1 MLGLFSGL
9 TNQRGQIQKKCPV
22 PETVWGS
29 RVEPPVVLS
38 SSRGQKSRVPANI
51 HSMFAGIFVFMSSY
65 PVETRRHSA
74 AHVMAA
80 AIKRLYPDVKLGV
93 GPVIEHGFFYDI
105 DLGRAV
111 TPEDLTQIRDEMTK
125 LVKENPAFVREEMSL
140 DEAIALFQSMGQT
153 YKVELLND
161 LKTKGTTK
169 VSAEESQDVDPA
181 NVDRVS
187 IYRTGDFVDLCR
199 GPHVAEA
206 KEIGAWKIT
215 KVAGAYWRGKEGN
228 PQMQRIYGWCFGTK
242 DELEGHAK
250 MMEEAE
256 KRDHR
261 KLGKELGLFIF
272 SDLVGPG
279 LPLWTPKG
287 TIMREVLNDFVWS
300 LRKPHG
306 YSRVTIPHITRKDL
320 YETSGHW
327 AKYADDLFK
336 IRTREDHLYA
346 MKPMNCPHHAQIYA
360 SESRSYRELPVRY
373 AETTMVYRDEQ
384 SGELSGLSRVLSITQ
399 DDAHVFCRVSQLRD
413 EAEIVWGIIT
423 KFYEAVGFKLVP
435 RLSRRDP
442 NKPEKYLGDVADWDK
457 AEGALRQILEDK
469 GADWIDGPGEA
480 AFYGPKIDFMG
491 LDAIGR
497 KHQVAT
503 IQFDFVQPKNFG
515 LSCVNELGEK
525 EPIVMIHCAIMGSIE
540 RFMSVIIE
548 HFAGSFPLW
557 LSPVQVAVL
566 PVADRHA
573 DFAHG
578 LAKELMAA
586 GLRVEVDDS
595 TESVGKKIR
604 FAEKAKMPIML
615 VVGDKEMESG
625 EVTVRRRGQA
635 DQETLK
641 KEDFIEK
648 ILKRVSERSLL

>member
-1 MLGLFSGL
+1 MQQEQLEHF
-9 TNQRGQIQKKCPV
+9 
-22 PETVWGS
+22 
-29 RVEPPVVLS
+29 
-38 SSRGQKSRVPANI
+38 
-51 HSMFAGIFVFMSSY
+51 
-65 PVETRRHSA
+65 RHSL
-74 AHVMAA
+74 AHLLAA
-80 AIKRLYPDVKLGV
+80 AVMELWPDTKRTI
-93 GPVIEHGFFYDI
+93 GPAIEHGFYFDFEFAKPI
-105 DLGRAV
+105 SDADLPRIEAK
-111 TPEDLTQIRDEMTK
+111 M
-125 LVKENPAFVREEMSL
+125 RELMPSWTSFERHEMSPESAKKEYPGNQYKHEL
-140 DEAIALFQSMGQT
+140 IDEFSSQGQT
-153 YKVELLND
+153 LTFYKS
-161 LKTKGTTK
+161 G
-169 VSAEESQDVDPA
+169 A
-181 NVDRVS
+181 
-187 IYRTGDFVDLCR
+187 YWDLCR
-199 GPHVAEA
+199 GGHAEGISHLDPHCF
-206 KEIGAWKIT
+206 KLTKI
-215 KVAGAYWRGKEGN
+215 AGSYWRGNEKN
-228 PQMQRIYGWCFGTK
+228 AQLTRIYGVAFPTK
-242 DELEGHAK
+242 EELEAHLK

-287 TIMREVLNDFVWS
+287 TVMREVLNDFVWS
-300 LRKPHG
+300 LRKPYG
-306 YSRVTIPHITRKDL
+306 YERVTIPHITRKNL

-346 MKPMNCPHHAQIYA
+346 MKPMNCPHHAQIYD
-360 SESRSYRELPVRY
+360 SEPRSYRELPVRY

-399 DDAHVFCRVSQLRD
+399 DDAHVFCRVSQIRQ
-413 EAEIVWGIIT
+413 EAEIVWNIIT
-423 KFYEAVGFKLVP
+423 RFYEAFGFKLVP

-442 NKPEKYLGDVADWDK
+442 AKPEKYLGSTQDWDR
-457 AEGALRQILEDK
+457 AEDALREILTAK

-491 LDAIGR
+491 MDAIGR

-503 IQFDFVQPKNFG
+503 IQLDYMQPKNFG
-515 LSCVNELGEK
+515 LTCINEQGEK

-548 HFAGSFPLW
+548 HFGGVFPLW

-566 PVADRHA
+566 PVADRHV
-573 DFAHG
+573 DFAKG
-578 LAKELMAA
+578 LAKELRAA

-604 FAEKAKMPIML
+604 GAEKGKMPVML

-625 EVTVRRRGQA
+625 ELTVRRRGQS
-635 DQETLK
+635 DQALMK
-641 KEDFIEK
+641 KAEFIEQMQK
-648 ILKRVSERSLL
+648 MVEEKTV